1 MIQEPEGA
9 GWETSHCGRL
19 AGRPYT
25 THRSTVLRST
35 KVGDWRGWWR
45 PARGQKCPGNRRI
58 HSQSGLERVF
68 VPIRLKL
75 HTLRH
80 LSTYWKIHPHF
91 SSPNS
96 WLYAE
101 GRTYRPMTHL
111 LHANLMACVIR
122 LCENNV
128 IRNKFTTKS
137 RSSPMSRASG
147 TRIPRRNCE
156 RSAVDWLSMDS
167 KNQFHARPNRTS
179 PGQSVAAEEG
189 TSVGSTSV
197 PA

>member
-1 MIQEPEGA
+1 MYLISIHAMTTGPAGQLAGLQPDLVTEECLGQCRQSGQVNRRKGRACEPLIQEPEGA

-19 AGRPYT
+19 AGRTYT
-25 THRSTVLRST
+25 THRSTVLRSPI
-35 KVGDWRGWWR
+35 VGDWRGWWR

-111 LHANLMACVIR
+111 LHAN
-122 LCENNV
+122 
-128 IRNKFTTKS
+128 
-137 RSSPMSRASG
+137 
-147 TRIPRRNCE
+147 
-156 RSAVDWLSMDS
+156 
-167 KNQFHARPNRTS
+167 
-179 PGQSVAAEEG
+179 
-189 TSVGSTSV
+189 
-197 PA
+197 